1 MRSAWRAADCA
12 TEVVDAARGWRA
24 AGLVDEATLV
34 AIEAGNPLPGP
45 RLGWPWRIL
54 VFVCVAV
61 GIFAAT
67 ALGFIS
73 LGVREEGSVAAI
85 LLAAGAALALLTDAV
100 LDRSRF
106 RPTGAEAAT
115 SFLAVAYLIGA
126 AFILCDHFHL
136 RGAPAQRLCFAWAA
150 AVLAL
155 AAWRWGFRAYAGAAA
170 GALLLL
176 TANFPAPRLA
186 WLAAAAST
194 AFGAG
199 ASTKLS
205 AGSALARRD
214 FAPSH
219 RGGIALARV
228 VALAAVYLAVNY
240 LSVDKG
246 FIEEIG
252 RGHGAPRHRAG
263 EIALALALAGSALYP
278 PFLAAWGVRTRDRA
292 LIALGVVT
300 AALSLATLRFYV
312 QIAPLWAVLAAAG
325 AALAG
330 ASLLLER
337 WLRGG
342 TGGERG
348 GFTAA
353 PLYDESRRERLLPV
367 AAALA
372 SAPEARVLPQEP
384 RGVQGGGGGFGGGGA
399 AGTF

>member
-1 MRSAWRAADCA
+1 MKQAWRAADRA
-12 TEVVDAARGWRA
+12 AEVLGAARGWRA
-24 AGLVDEATLV
+24 AGRIDDAALAAFAEAHP
-34 AIEAGNPLPGP
+34 EPGP
-45 RLGWPWRIL
+45 RLGWAWRVL

-61 GIFAAT
+61 GVFAAT

-85 LLAAGAALALLTDAV
+85 LLAAGAALALLTDAI
-100 LDRSRF
+100 LDRSRY

-115 SFLAVAYLIGA
+115 SLLAVSYLVA
-126 AFILCDHFHL
+126 SAFILCDHFHL
-136 RGAPAQRLCFAWAA
+136 RGAPAQRLGLAWAT

-155 AAWRWGFRAYAGAAA
+155 AAWRWGFRVYAGAAA

-176 TANFPAPRLA
+176 AANLPAPRLA
-186 WLAAAAST
+186 WLAVAAST
-194 AFGAG
+194 VLGTGASTSLSAG
-199 ASTKLS
+199 AST
-205 AGSALARRD
+205 ARRD

-219 RGGIALARV
+219 RGGIALARA
-228 VALAAVYLAVNY
+228 VALAAAYLAVNY

-252 RGHGAPRHRAG
+252 RGHGEPHHRAG
-263 EIALALALAGSALYP
+263 EIALLLAWVGSALYP
-278 PFLAAWGVRTRDRA
+278 PLLAAWGVRTRDRA
-292 LIALGVVT
+292 LIALGIVS
-300 AALSLATLRFYV
+300 AGLSLATLRFYV
-312 QIAPLWAVLAAAG
+312 QVAPLWAVLAASG

-337 WLRGG
+337 WLRSGA
-342 TGGERG
+342 GGERA

-384 RGVQGGGGGFGGGGA
+384 RGVQGGGGGLGGGGA